1 MLSNRQKEL
10 LISII
15 KEFTDTA
22 EAVGSI
28 SLQNKYNL
36 NVSTATIRNEMADLV
51 ELGYLYQKH
60 MSGGRIP
67 TTKGW
72 RFFVDQ
78 LETHNS
84 ITDLGTTEKDV
95 IKSNLTKIADNKS
108 QLIKQAISILSDFT
122 KNASLGI
129 LENELYYS
137 GLSELVNIP
146 EFRDLNNLKNMLSLL
161 EDYYTLSE
169 ILNKGNPDDEI
180 NILIGEETNTEIFS
194 EYSIIFSE
202 IRVGGTKKG
211 YIAIIG
217 PTRMRYDAMISS
229 LNYISTLVRNLI
241 KNSYL
246 LNI

>member
-10 LISII
+10 LLSII

-28 SLQNKYNL
+28 SLQNKYHL

-72 RFFVDQ
+72 RFFVDE
-78 LETHNS
+78 LENNKS
-84 ITDLGTTEKDV
+84 ITDLDLTEKDE
-95 IKSNLTKIADNKS
+95 IKSNLSKIANNKG
-108 QLIKQAISILSDFT
+108 QLIKQAITILSDVT
-122 KNASLGI
+122 SNASIAI

-169 ILNKGNPDDEI
+169 ILNKGNPDDDI

-202 IRVGGTKKG
+202 IRVDGTKKG

-217 PTRMRYDAMISS
+217 PTRMRYDTIISS
-229 LNYISTLVRNLI
+229 LTYISSLVRNLI
-241 KNSYL
+241 KNSY
-246 LNI
+246 